1 MRFKIKKLTLKY
13 AYLSLEKEEI
23 EEICSSVEGEMRSY
37 LDEHYPEHYQ
47 AYFGSQT
54 KNQIEDDLHKES
66 SPAPKIKNKDLKT
79 IYRKIASKIHPDK
92 DKGDGDLF
100 SKAAKAYSES
110 DIGKLLEI
118 AGTIGVEIQE
128 LSQETI
134 ILLDK
139 NIDDLE
145 KEIKSKKQTS
155 AWMWAQAK
163 SNSEK
168 DEIIQ
173 YILNNKGDIQ

>member
-54 KNQIEDDLHKES
+54 KNQIEDDL
-66 SPAPKIKNKDLKT
+66 DLKT